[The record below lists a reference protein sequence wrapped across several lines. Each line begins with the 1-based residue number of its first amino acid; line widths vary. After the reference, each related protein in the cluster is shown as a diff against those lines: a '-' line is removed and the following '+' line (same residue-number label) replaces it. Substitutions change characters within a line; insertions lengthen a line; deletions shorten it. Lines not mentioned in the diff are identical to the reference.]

1 MENFLIY
8 LGKVSVAVA
17 AFFLIYLL
25 LYRSQKQFRFNRF
38 FLLGAFGVSF
48 FLPLLTFT
56 VVRTVFQPAV
66 MLPANDEAVVQQVAI
81 LSETDSFR
89 YEKVLFVIYWM
100 GGFFFMLRL
109 LAGNLKAF
117 SIVRKSRIEIL
128 LGKTVSISEAD
139 IHPFTFFG
147 RVVMARETLSHPSLA
162 LILQH
167 ESVHVDEKHT
177 FDILL
182 SELLFLL
189 QWYNPFAWLIR
200 DAIKNNLEFRADQQV
215 VRGGNMQAYQLAM
228 VSLADKKGV
237 TPFLTALN
245 GNDLKNRI
253 IMMKKKTENRYTL
266 VKQLAVLPL
275 LAILTMGLAN
285 REVKFETISSPAE
298 RLTQLSGTQQEKVIR
313 GRVTDENGVSLS
325 GAAVVIKGKTIG
337 TITDSKGN
345 YQIAVGEGE
354 ELVFSFPGKEKTT
367 ILARQD
373 EINVQLKPL
382 TPAAPGE
389 KELRGKIS
397 PELAVKVSGKITND
411 KGEPLSSVAV
421 LIKGTTMGT
430 ISDHQG
436 NYLIQVPDKEAV
448 LLFTL
453 PGLQQVVETV
463 GDRTQIDAKLLPLK
477 SGSLSPSNPENKKSE
492 EENIPSPKAKSQVV
506 KGFSVANKKGDES
519 ASVSFIN
526 VESEKKA
533 VGNVEL
539 TPQDKNG
546 ITIRSEGDPSMQLL
560 YIVDGEKVKKI
571 DHLLPGDILTVNVL
585 KGASATGLYGDE
597 AKNGAVVIQTKKAQ
611 DRTSEIAG
619 DPLIILD
626 GKAYD
631 GKLDDIP
638 AGDIAG
644 VNVIKEVP
652 LTRIYGEKAENG
664 VVIINTKTKYNTNM
678 TEQAVEKSNPSA
690 ANTTGYALRKAI
702 ASKIRYPVVAMQNN
716 VQGTVV
722 LWAVIESDGKIT
734 RFFEEKPN
742 WNVIDLEEVVVVG
755 AMTAKQG
762 SSLGK
767 GAVDDKVASGNPS
780 GTAGQSPAKLI
791 STLSD
796 EVKRV
801 LIQCQPIEVPELKGK
816 IAAFRVKFIIQ
827 QP

>member
-38 FLLGAFGVSF
+38 FLLGALLASF
-48 FLPLLTFT
+48 FLPLITFT
-56 VVRTVFQPAV
+56 VVRTVFQSTV
-66 MLPANDEAVVQQVAI
+66 VVPANDEAVVQQVV
-81 LSETDSFR
+81 LLPETGSFR
-89 YEKVLFVIYWM
+89 YEKVLFVIYWI
-100 GGFFFMLRL
+100 GVFFFLLRL

-147 RVVMARETLSHPSLA
+147 RVVVARETLSHPSLA

-200 DAIKNNLEFRADQQV
+200 DSIKNNLEFRADQQV

-253 IMMKKKTENRYTL
+253 IMMKKKTENRYAL

-275 LAILTMGLAN
+275 LALLTMGLAN
-285 REVKFETISSPAE
+285 REVKLETISSPAE
-298 RLTQLSGTQQEKVIR
+298 RLSQLEKVIR

-325 GAAVVIKGKTIG
+325 GAAVVIKGKTTG

-373 EINVQLKPL
+373 EINVQLNPL
-382 TPAAPGE
+382 DPAAPDE
-389 KELRGKIS
+389 KALSEKIS
-397 PELAVKVSGKITND
+397 PEFAVKVSGKITND

-453 PGLQQVVETV
+453 PGVQQVEETV

-546 ITIRSEGDPSMQLL
+546 ITIRLEGDPSIQPL

-571 DHLLPGDILTVNVL
+571 DHLLPGDIVTVNVL

-597 AKNGAVVIQTKKAQ
+597 AKNGVI
-611 DRTSEIAG
+611 
-619 DPLIILD
+619 
-626 GKAYD
+626 
-631 GKLDDIP
+631 
-638 AGDIAG
+638 
-644 VNVIKEVP
+644 
-652 LTRIYGEKAENG
+652 
-664 VVIINTKTKYNTNM
+664 IINTKTKYNANM
-678 TEQAVEKSNPSA
+678 TEQAVEKSNPSSGNRA
-690 ANTTGYALRKAI
+690 EYALRKAI
-702 ASKIRYPVVAMQNN
+702 ASKIRYPVEAMQNN

-722 LWAVIESDGKIT
+722 LWAVIEYDGKIT

-742 WNVIDLEEVVVVG
+742 WNVTDIEEVVVVG

-762 SSLGK
+762 SSLRNA
-767 GAVDDKVASGNPS
+767 AVDNKAVSGNPS
-780 GTAGQSPAKLI
+780 GTAGQSPAQLI
-791 STLSD
+791 STLYD

-801 LIQCQPIEVPELKGK
+801 LTQCEPIEVPELKGK

>member
-38 FLLGAFGVSF
+38 FLLGALLTSF
-48 FLPLLTFT
+48 FLPLITFT
-56 VVRTVFQPAV
+56 VVRTVFQPTV
-66 MLPANDEAVVQQVAI
+66 VVPANDEAVVQQVV
-81 LSETDSFR
+81 LLPETGFFR
-89 YEKVLFVIYWM
+89 YEKVLFVIYWI
-100 GGFFFMLRL
+100 GVFFFLLRL

-147 RVVMARETLSHPSLA
+147 RVVVARETLSHPSLA

-200 DAIKNNLEFRADQQV
+200 DSIKNNLEFRADQQV

-253 IMMKKKTENRYTL
+253 IMMKKKTENRYAL

-275 LAILTMGLAN
+275 LALLTMGLAN
-285 REVKFETISSPAE
+285 REVKLETISSPAE
-298 RLTQLSGTQQEKVIR
+298 RLSHLSGSQQEKVIR

-325 GAAVVIKGKTIG
+325 GAAVVIKGKTTG

-373 EINVQLKPL
+373 EINVQLNPL
-382 TPAAPGE
+382 DPAAPDE
-389 KELRGKIS
+389 KELREKIS
-397 PELAVKVSGKITND
+397 PEFAVKVSGKITND
-411 KGEPLSSVAV
+411 KGEPLPSVAV

-453 PGLQQVVETV
+453 PGVQQVEETV

-546 ITIRSEGDPSMQLL
+546 ITIRLEGDPSIQPL

-571 DHLLPGDILTVNVL
+571 DHLLPGDIVTVNVL

-597 AKNGAVVIQTKKAQ
+597 AKNGVI
-611 DRTSEIAG
+611 
-619 DPLIILD
+619 
-626 GKAYD
+626 
-631 GKLDDIP
+631 
-638 AGDIAG
+638 
-644 VNVIKEVP
+644 
-652 LTRIYGEKAENG
+652 
-664 VVIINTKTKYNTNM
+664 IINTKTKYNANM
-678 TEQAVEKSNPSA
+678 TEQAVEKSNPSGGNRA
-690 ANTTGYALRKAI
+690 EYALRKAI
-702 ASKIRYPVVAMQNN
+702 ASKIRYPVEAMQNN

-722 LWAVIESDGKIT
+722 LWAVIEYDGKIT

-742 WNVIDLEEVVVVG
+742 WNVTDIEEVVVVG

-762 SSLGK
+762 SSLRNA
-767 GAVDDKVASGNPS
+767 AVDNKAVSGNPS
-780 GTAGQSPAKLI
+780 GTAGQSPAQLI
-791 STLSD
+791 STLYD

-801 LIQCQPIEVPELKGK
+801 LTQCEPIEVPELKGK

>member
-38 FLLGAFGVSF
+38 FLLGALLTSF
-48 FLPLLTFT
+48 FLPLITFT
-56 VVRTVFQPAV
+56 VVRTVFQPTV
-66 MLPANDEAVVQQVAI
+66 VVPANDEAVVQQVV
-81 LSETDSFR
+81 LLPETGFFR
-89 YEKVLFVIYWM
+89 YEKVLFVIYWI
-100 GGFFFMLRL
+100 GVFFFLLRL

-147 RVVMARETLSHPSLA
+147 RVVVARETLSHPSLA

-200 DAIKNNLEFRADQQV
+200 DSIKNNLEFRADQQV

-253 IMMKKKTENRYTL
+253 IMMKKKTENRYAL

-275 LAILTMGLAN
+275 LALLTMGLAN
-285 REVKFETISSPAE
+285 REVKLETISSPAE
-298 RLTQLSGTQQEKVIR
+298 RLSQLEKVIR

-325 GAAVVIKGKTIG
+325 GAAVVIKGKTTG

-373 EINVQLKPL
+373 EINVQLNPL
-382 TPAAPGE
+382 DPAAPDE
-389 KELRGKIS
+389 KELREKIS
-397 PELAVKVSGKITND
+397 PEFAVKVSGKITND
-411 KGEPLSSVAV
+411 KGEPLPSVAV

-453 PGLQQVVETV
+453 PGVQQVEETV

-546 ITIRSEGDPSMQLL
+546 ITIRLEGDPSIQPL

-571 DHLLPGDILTVNVL
+571 DHLLPGDIVTVNVL

-597 AKNGAVVIQTKKAQ
+597 AKNGVI
-611 DRTSEIAG
+611 
-619 DPLIILD
+619 
-626 GKAYD
+626 
-631 GKLDDIP
+631 
-638 AGDIAG
+638 
-644 VNVIKEVP
+644 
-652 LTRIYGEKAENG
+652 
-664 VVIINTKTKYNTNM
+664 IINTKTKYNANM
-678 TEQAVEKSNPSA
+678 TEQAVEKSNPSGGNRA
-690 ANTTGYALRKAI
+690 EYALRKAI
-702 ASKIRYPVVAMQNN
+702 ASKIRYPVEAMQNN

-722 LWAVIESDGKIT
+722 LWAVIEYDGKIT

-742 WNVIDLEEVVVVG
+742 WNVTDIEEVVVVG

-762 SSLGK
+762 SSLRNA
-767 GAVDDKVASGNPS
+767 AVDNKAVSGNPS
-780 GTAGQSPAKLI
+780 GTAGQSPAQLI
-791 STLSD
+791 STLYD

-801 LIQCQPIEVPELKGK
+801 LTQCEPIEVPELKGK